1 MVYGVTLWEKV
12 MKVVTWFNRSEQKAQ
27 SALEQCSSK
36 KEDGREEI
44 QKSICK
50 LACSSSQTS
59 EELGSDERF

>member
-1 MVYGVTLWEKV
+1 

-36 KEDGREEI
+36 KEDEREEI
-44 QKSICK
+44 QNKSICK